1 MTLLG
6 KIFTV
11 LILIM
16 SVLFM
21 SFSIMVFATHQNWQK
36 LVDNPS
42 PTGEEELGLNQQ
54 ISNAELANAE
64 LESKLKEAQLALK
77 REQVARRFVLASLQA
92 QLVTATQDQTSLEE
106 DLRTYEDK
114 TRKIEADL
122 STALSDNKGLVK
134 EVTNLREQVV
144 GTQQSSDKYFASSLK
159 LTDEIN
165 QLRGSEIRLKEVQ
178 GQLVTQ
184 VGRMSNVLSKNG
196 LTEFSDVT
204 AIPPVIDGVVTQ
216 VSSDIIQ
223 ISIGWDDGLR
233 KDHEL
238 DVYRGKSY
246 LGRIKVRETRPNSAV
261 GEIIP
266 AYRKGTIK
274 QGDRVATKI
283 S

>member
-42 PTGEEELGLNQQ
+42 PKGKEPLGLNQQ
-54 ISNAELANAE
+54 IDNAELANGE
-64 LESKLKEAQLALK
+64 LEKKLKEAQLALK

-92 QLVTATQDQTSLEE
+92 QLDLATKDQTTFEQQV
-106 DLRTYEDK
+106 RTMDVK
-114 TRKIEADL
+114 TRNAQAAMK
-122 STALSDNKGLVK
+122 TAQTNNEGLVK
-134 EVTNLREQVV
+134 EVANLREQVV
-144 GTQQSSDKYFASSLK
+144 STQKSSDKYFASSLK

-165 QLRGSEIRLKEVQ
+165 QLRGNETRLKEVQ
-178 GQLVTQ
+178 GQLVNQ
-184 VGRMSNVLSKNG
+184 VGRMSNVLTKNG